1 MIKKEI
7 LNFGRFKESLVI
19 VDDMELKEDSYGY
32 LSIEEQQLY
41 LKRKTSF
48 IQLIRAAAIND
59 GIIKLD
65 TNKQKEVADFFDQAL
80 KTLDLISFIPASGA
94 ASRMFQP
101 LLVALEKNDLEQL
114 ASLAS
119 QFENFPFGKQLQA
132 KDGTE
137 KVNELLF
144 EAGLNYA
151 NLPKL
156 LLDFHTENGHA
167 TTPFESHIEENIA
180 LNTSDAAVSIHF
192 TLSPNHEN
200 AFLEKLE
207 LLKSKFSAN
216 KLDITYS
223 FQDKASD
230 TISIDEDDLLL
241 RDENGKI
248 VKRPGG
254 HGALVHNL
262 NRINADLILIKN
274 VDNIAHKDHR
284 TNSLHHKKVLAG
296 LAAMLKEQIDWYLVK
311 FEEGILNKQDVIDF
325 NAFIE
330 SYFHQNFSAEIEANW
345 IKASQKLANLVDRP
359 FRVCGMVPNTGEPGG
374 GPFWI
379 ENKGAISLQI
389 IEKAQI
395 NTEAA
400 DQVEILNKA
409 THFNPVDIACMVKNH
424 RGEKYDLHKY
434 VDREAVFIA
443 HKNYK
448 GKPIY
453 ALELP
458 GLWNGAMANW
468 LTIFVEM
475 PLETFNPVKV
485 YTDLLKKGHQP
496 KEV

>member
-1 MIKKEI
+1 
-7 LNFGRFKESLVI
+7 
-19 VDDMELKEDSYGY
+19 MELIDDSYGY
-32 LSIEEQQLY
+32 LSIEEQQQY
-41 LKRKTSF
+41 LKRRTSF
-48 IQLIRAAAIND
+48 VLLNRPASVGD
-59 GIIKLD
+59 GILRLD
-65 TNKQKEVADFFDQAL
+65 ETKQNELKNHFDAAL
-80 KTLDLISFIPASGA
+80 NTTDLLSFIPASGA
-94 ASRMFQP
+94 ASRMFQQ
-101 LLVALEKNDLEQL
+101 LLVAIDQQNTAELEKAANQFKAFAFGRKIT
-114 ASLAS
+114 ASH
-119 QFENFPFGKQLQA
+119 PI
-132 KDGTE
+132 E

-144 EAGLNYA
+144 DAGMGYA

-156 LLDFHTENGHA
+156 LLDFHEEAGKA
-167 TTPFESHIEENIA
+167 VIPMESHIEENLELIQDS
-180 LNTSDAAVSIHF
+180 NSVSIHF
-192 TLSPNHEN
+192 TISPNHEA
-200 AFLEKLE
+200 AFTAALESMKAKYSNL
-207 LLKSKFSAN
+207 

-223 FQDKASD
+223 FQDKSSD
-230 TISIDEDDLLL
+230 TIAVDEDDLLL
-241 RDENGKI
+241 RDEHGKI
-248 VKRPGG
+248 LKRPGG

-284 TNSLHHKKVLAG
+284 TNSIHHKKVLAG
-296 LAAMLKEQIDWYLVK
+296 LATMLKEQIDLYLVK
-311 FEEGILNKQDVIDF
+311 FEDGILSKEDVVGF
-325 NAFIE
+325 NTFITA
-330 SYFHQNFSAEIEANW
+330 YFHQDFTTQIEANW
-345 IKASQKLANLVDRP
+345 TKAAQKLANLVDRP

-379 ENKGAISLQI
+379 ESNGTISLQI

-395 NTEAA
+395 NIE
-400 DQVEILNKA
+400 DESQLEQFKKS
-409 THFNPVDIACMVKNH
+409 THFNPVDVACMVKNH

-434 VDREAVFIA
+434 VDRESVFVA
-443 HKNYK
+443 QKNYK